1 LFTDDTRISEIA
13 KSLDINVIMTSSDP
27 PNAVYRLSRYA
38 HQLPAHFNTIV
49 NLHGDEPMLD
59 HRNLDH
65 LLESYINQ
73 EQTPRVPMV
82 LIKHLDVDIAQLKSE
97 VKVVFDLNNNLLYC
111 SRSLVP
117 HQTKQPDGS
126 RNQYYGI
133 VGLHIIYRESL
144 LKYVSK
150 VNEIITY
157 INCNYTENINL
168 SDNIIDYSGKYV
180 GIHIKTNIQDIYFT
194 ISDFKSCCEDFG
206 VYLDSNHK
214 LNDLIGNKL
223 KSIKYDSCNKPK
235 NEEKFIK
242 FRIETNKHK
251 FSIKI
256 YNIHNGYYPHYYR
269 VKYGNYEDISEL

>member
-1 LFTDDTRISEIA
+1 MDKICIAIPVRYGSQRLPGKPLLLINNKPVIQHTIECVLRSRHIKRDQIWLFTDDTRISEIA

-144 LKYVSK
+144 LKYDSK
-150 VNEIITY
+150 VNAEEGWLYRTEDLEELKYLELGIPLKCVLAPYPVERSLNTELDY
-157 INCNYTENINL
+157 VYFCN
-168 SDNIIDYSGKYV
+168 
-180 GIHIKTNIQDIYFT
+180 
-194 ISDFKSCCEDFG
+194 
-206 VYLDSNHK
+206 
-214 LNDLIGNKL
+214 
-223 KSIKYDSCNKPK
+223 
-235 NEEKFIK
+235 
-242 FRIETNKHK
+242 RM
-251 FSIKI
+251 
-256 YNIHNGYYPHYYR
+256 
-269 VKYGNYEDISEL
+269 